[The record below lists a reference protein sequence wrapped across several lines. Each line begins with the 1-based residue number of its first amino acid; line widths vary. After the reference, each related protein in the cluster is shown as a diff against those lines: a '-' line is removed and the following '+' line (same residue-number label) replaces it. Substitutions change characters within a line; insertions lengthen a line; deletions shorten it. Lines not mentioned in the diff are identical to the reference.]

1 LGHSATKK
9 GQILKLYFLFML
21 QVGREACAAG
31 VEIYKT
37 VTPRHYYVFHVGD
50 SDKKYQVVAPD
61 STVTLTIDKFYDYA
75 AFLPV
80 I

>member
-1 LGHSATKK
+1 
-9 GQILKLYFLFML
+9 ML
-21 QVGREACAAG
+21 QVGSEACAAG
-31 VEIYKT
+31 LETYKI

-50 SDKKYQVVAPD
+50 SDKKYQVVTPD
-61 STVTLTIDKFYDYA
+61 STLALKIDMFFDYA

>member
-1 LGHSATKK
+1 
-9 GQILKLYFLFML
+9 ML
-21 QVGREACAAG
+21 QVGCEACAAG
-31 VEIYKT
+31 EETYKI

-50 SDKKYQVVAPD
+50 SDKKYQVVTPD
-61 STVTLTIDKFYDYA
+61 FTVALTIDMFFDYT